1 MSKTIPKNNSKARKG
16 VIKKYKGSHAES
28 GRLEGGY
35 EVSPHG
41 PHRPS
46 VAGRVGPL
54 VLAGCGLADA
64 DIHRADTCGE
74 SACAGVGW
82 RCGDV
87 GDAGCGEMVASAGMC
102 GDVRGHAGSCE
113 TVRGVWVKAGGL
125 WVDVGGCS
133 RP

>member
-1 MSKTIPKNNSKARKG
+1 MSKTIPKNNNKAKKG
-16 VIKKYKGSHAES
+16 VIRKHKGSHVES
-28 GRLEGGY
+28 GRLEGDY
-35 EVSPHG
+35 EVSLRG
-41 PHRPS
+41 PHWPS
-46 VAGRVGPL
+46 VAGRVGLL
-54 VLAGCGLADA
+54 VLAGCGLVDA

-82 RCGDV
+82 MWRRCGRCGMRR
-87 GDAGCGEMVASAGMC
+87 GDGEC

-113 TVRGVWVKAGGL
+113 TVRGVWVKTGGL